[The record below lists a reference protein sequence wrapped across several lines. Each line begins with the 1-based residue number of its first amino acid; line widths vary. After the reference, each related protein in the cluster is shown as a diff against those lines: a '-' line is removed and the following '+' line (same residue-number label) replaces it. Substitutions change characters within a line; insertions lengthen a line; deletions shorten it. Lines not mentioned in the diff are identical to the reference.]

1 MAAWYKRGD
10 GEVTLALRVQ
20 PRASRDEISGLYGDR
35 LKVRITAPPVDGA
48 ANEQLCRF
56 IARVFAVPAAR
67 VTLIAGASGRDKVVS
82 IRGVREL
89 PESLARLAGEDP
101 P

>member
-1 MAAWYKRGD
+1 MATWFKRGD

-20 PRASRDEISGLYGDR
+20 PRAARDEIAGLHGDR

-48 ANEQLCRF
+48 ANEHLCRF
-56 IARVFAVPAAR
+56 MARVFAVPAAR
-67 VTLIAGASGRDKVVS
+67 VTLLRGTSGRDKLVS
-82 IRGVREL
+82 VRGVQEL
-89 PESLARLAGEDP
+89 PESLARFVGEDP